1 MTTRT
6 RDALVGI
13 VYLVVLALLAT
24 LAIMV
29 FNKDFVSVTKVS
41 LYTDNVGSSLQQGS
55 DVEVRGIHV
64 GDVRKIH
71 TDGTGAILDLAL
83 DPGKAKSL
91 PDNMVG
97 QLLPKTVFGERYVS
111 LVFPT
116 HPSPTHLKS
125 GDHLRQDTSTQAV
138 ELEQIFE
145 HLLPVLQ
152 AVEPGKLNASLSAI
166 ADALRGRGETIATTM
181 KIVGG
186 YLTQFSPHVP
196 ALTEDLDALASV
208 ATTYNTAVPDLLSAL
223 NSLTV
228 TSKTIVAQSQQLQ
241 ALFAA
246 VTGASNVVN
255 GFLTANQQQL
265 IALSLNSLPTL
276 QVLAQY
282 SSEFPCISRTLV
294 SYIST
299 ANQAFGVGTSEPG
312 LHVVL
317 HVVPNLGKY
326 TPADRPTAGGPVR
339 GPSCPFT
346 SAAALQGT
354 AASAI
359 AGSAA
364 TAPAGSAGTN
374 LVTAASTGLGP
385 ANSAQENQLIAEL
398 MAPTIGV
405 RPTEFPA
412 WSSLLL
418 GPVLRGTVVE
428 LK

>member
-1 MTTRT
+1 MTTQT
-6 RDALVGI
+6 RDAFVGV

-24 LAIMV
+24 LAVMV

-41 LYTDNVGSSLQQGS
+41 LYTDDVGSSLQQGS
-55 DVEVRGIHV
+55 DVEVRGVHV
-64 GDVRKIH
+64 GEVRKIR
-71 TDGTGAILDLAL
+71 TNGTGAILDLAL

-91 PDNMVG
+91 PDNMIA
-97 QLLPKTVFGERYVS
+97 QLLPKTVFGQRYVS
-111 LVFPT
+111 LVFPAN
-116 HPSPTHLKS
+116 PSPTHLKS
-125 GDHLRQDTSTQAV
+125 GDHLQQDTSTRAV
-138 ELEQIFE
+138 ELEQIFQ

-152 AVEPGKLNASLSAI
+152 AVEPDKLNASLSAI

-181 KIVGG
+181 KIVGS

-196 ALTEDLDALASV
+196 AVTEDLDALASV
-208 ATTYNTAVPDLLSAL
+208 ATTYNAAVPDLLNAL

-241 ALFAA
+241 ALFAS
-246 VTGASNVVN
+246 VTGASDVVN

-265 IALSLNSLPTL
+265 IALSVNSLPTL

-282 SSEFPCISRTLV
+282 SGEFPCISRTLV
-294 SYIST
+294 NYIPI
-299 ANQAFGVGTSEPG
+299 ADKAFGVGTAEPG

-354 AASAI
+354 AVSAV
-359 AGSAA
+359 AQSAA
-364 TAPAGSAGTN
+364 HAPAGSSSTN
-374 LVTAASTGLGP
+374 LATAASTGLGP
-385 ANSAQENQLIAEL
+385 ANSRGENQLIAEL

-405 RPTEFPA
+405 RPSDFPA